1 MDSSNLK
8 RQWCRGL
15 TTMILLA
22 FSVCQSNAQESVSHS
37 SQTVPPVQG
46 PIERPSTSE
55 LQSQLTLNQAFLLT
69 LRGHPILQQRQGSIG
84 AAQDD
89 IKAAQWRRFPT
100 LTFDTSR
107 SVKDQPV
114 GVANSD
120 RNAASLR
127 LQQPLWTGNR
137 IDSDIGMANLR
148 QVVAQR
154 ALEETEQE
162 LLLRVVQSF
171 SDYYRLLERGVV
183 ATANV
188 QEHQRLYDL
197 IEHRLAQQVTS
208 EADVALA
215 FARLQQ
221 AKTELITLQS
231 LANNSRSTL
240 EQLVGER
247 LSGQSLMTPVR
258 SASVWADV
266 ESTIDAVLDYS
277 PTLRRLRTEI
287 ELAQTDV
294 VSKRSLVMPQVS
306 LRYEKYDGS
315 ATVVPFDRLLMVME
329 YQPGS
334 GLSSLP
340 GMDAASKRVGVAQS
354 ALETSQRDLA
364 DKATAFYNEMSAYAA
379 QADGA
384 NQYAKAATAVME
396 SYLRQ
401 YKAGRKSWLEVFNA
415 QREMAQARY
424 TDIDTTAG
432 VVLSSYKLDILA
444 GRVTRASLT
453 SNVP

>member
-1 MDSSNLK
+1 MDSSNIKHLW
-8 RQWCRGL
+8 RDGL
-15 TTMILLA
+15 TSMILLA
-22 FSVCQSNAQESVSHS
+22 ACQSNAEESVSS
-37 SQTVPPVQG
+37 PPQTVPPIQRQIV
-46 PIERPSTSE
+46 RPAPP
-55 LQSQLTLNQAFLLT
+55 QLTLNQAFLQT
-69 LRGHPILQQRQGSIG
+69 LGGHPILQQRQGSIG

-107 SVKDQPV
+107 SVQDQPV

-137 IDSDIGMANLR
+137 IEADIEMANLR
-148 QVVAQR
+148 QVVALR

-171 SDYYRLLERGVV
+171 SDYNRLLERGVV
-183 ATANV
+183 AAANV

-231 LANNSRSTL
+231 MANNARSTL

-247 LSGQSLMTPVR
+247 LSGQSLMAPVP

-266 ESTIDAVLDYS
+266 ESAIDAVLEYS
-277 PTLRRLRTEI
+277 PTLRRLSAEI

-294 VSKRSLVMPQVS
+294 VIKKSLVMPQVS
-306 LRYEKYDGS
+306 LRYEKYEGS
-315 ATVVPFDRLLMVME
+315 ATVLAFDRWLVVME

-364 DKATAFYNEMSAYAA
+364 DKATAFFNEMSAYAA
-379 QADGA
+379 QSEGA
-384 NQYAKAATAVME
+384 HQYAKAATAVMA

-432 VVLSSYKLDILA
+432 VVLSRYKLDILA
-444 GRVTRASLT
+444 GRLTRASLT